1 MAPDP
6 PEARYCP
13 YCGEGLRRE
22 ATDAASRHLPEE
34 ALKPGCPACNYVHL
48 DAPTPVASV
57 IIEREGTVLLARPHH
72 SPDFALVAGFVEP
85 YETIE
90 AAAVREVREE
100 TGLEVRIER
109 ILGSYSCEP
118 MGRNLVLVVCVATIV
133 GGEFRLQEEELA
145 EAQWFPLERLPDW
158 PEETPL
164 PGVFEDYREH

>member
-1 MAPDP
+1 M
-6 PEARYCP
+6 
-13 YCGEGLRRE
+13 
-22 ATDAASRHLPEE
+22 
-34 ALKPGCPACNYVHL
+34 
-48 DAPTPVASV
+48 

-100 TGLEVRIER
+100 TGLEVRIEG

-145 EAQWFPLERLPDW
+145 EAQWFPLEQLPDW
-158 PEETPL
+158 PEGTPL
-164 PGVFEDYREH
+164 PGVFEDYRER